1 MCSAE
6 GWRWKAKPAG
16 NSADKVHDFIFTV
29 MLFDTC
35 LCLFRERDVQDNIM
49 NQEDMQPANI
59 GEVCLLEG
67 HHGGNF
73 YECAEVCQ
81 AQVSW
86 ASSFSPD
93 ETESTR
99 APTWI
104 EVA

>member
-73 YECAEVCQ
+73 YECAEF
-81 AQVSW
+81 
-86 ASSFSPD
+86 ASTSILGFKFLSD